1 MLLLVPILSWKGAAG
16 AVEWFVLTGCLF
28 SALSAAFYW
37 DVAGAC
43 SERRAAQQGVLNH
56 SLLAPSAWLRS
67 SAFLI
72 FPPLRGICKVLP
84 ETCSHFD
91 FEACGVSLKDVS
103 AYKKNFTV
111 HPDVAV
117 CSVSLCSGLLYS
129 VLMVRSLLLV
139 VSDKTRLVKH
149 NSTSGRSVFQTWCS
163 KVFDV
168 AVTQKENV
176 SLCLL
181 TYLDSCSVKTVNGML
196 YNPLTGSW
204 SWIEST
210 SINYALHAVKSGDQA
225 QTSQTEP
232 LSEMES
238 EQCSATA
245 GTSVWPAEMCADGLP
260 PGAENVLH
268 RLAQ

>member
-1 MLLLVPILSWKGAAG
+1 M
-16 AVEWFVLTGCLF
+16 
-28 SALSAAFYW
+28 
-37 DVAGAC
+37 
-43 SERRAAQQGVLNH
+43 
-56 SLLAPSAWLRS
+56 
-67 SAFLI
+67 
-72 FPPLRGICKVLP
+72 
-84 ETCSHFD
+84 
-91 FEACGVSLKDVS
+91 S

-181 TYLDSCSVKTVNGML
+181 TYLDSFSVKTVNGML

-245 GTSVWPAEMCADGLP
+245 GTSV
-260 PGAENVLH
+260 
-268 RLAQ
+268 